1 MADPKT
7 VKVGWPLYWRLQWK
21 LYHYATH
28 INTQKEKMHQIK
40 GILLILNNTFK
51 LSTQVN
57 NKNYSIKFETMTIE
71 GYSGNKE
78 HEGWKKI
85 K

>member
-1 MADPKT
+1 
-7 VKVGWPLYWRLQWK
+7 
-21 LYHYATH
+21 
-28 INTQKEKMHQIK
+28 MHQIK

-57 NKNYSIKFETMTIE
+57 NNKNYRIKFKTMMIE

-78 HEGWKKI
+78 HEG
-85 K
+85 